1 MQSLENRDFENKWRD
16 AFADAEDEPNE
27 ALWLSV
33 ENSLAATDGIVMRG
47 RVVFYQRLA
56 AASILIALL
65 LGGLAVIK
73 WNSGLEKSTLAT
85 SKQDENQ
92 RVDAKEQKAAG
103 NQSGNSSANN
113 NINDKAG
120 NSTINKLKL
129 QNPLASRQAGN
140 NVQATPIQVKA
151 NGVSDKAERIQPL
164 SDQKNSTEYT
174 DREITLNN
182 VFAYY
187 DIKLKGKPVFDH
199 RTSNKLVLSESVVLA
214 KEKKEET
221 DNWWAA
227 IGGSAGAYSQQ
238 STVNGAAFSN
248 LNSPTVA
255 SRSQSSTSSNVGSS
269 FSFGMTMGKKI
280 SKRWTIMTGVNYLT
294 QSVGYSS
301 NQAINGTQAY
311 LADFSSQKSVS
322 NPATNFTSSYN
333 LNSVNEF
340 VSIPLQAG
348 YQLVQRKFGLQVN
361 TGVAS
366 DIFLRNSLVDPSGK
380 LATYTETAGQNSAYQ
395 SINWTGLLGTELS
408 YKISSHYRFSLVPGM
423 RYSFQSIVK
432 PSVGSSINP
441 LVWDI
446 GFRLRYNIK

>member
-27 ALWLSV
+27 ALWLSI

-65 LGGLAVIK
+65 LGGIAVIK
-73 WNSGLEKSTLAT
+73 WNSGLEKSQLAT
-85 SKQDENQ
+85 SKQNENP
-92 RVDAKEQKAAG
+92 RSDAQKQKSAG
-103 NQSGNSSANN
+103 NQSNNSIANN
-113 NINDKAG
+113 TINDKAG
-120 NSTINKLKL
+120 NSTTNKLKV
-129 QNPLASRQAGN
+129 QNPLASRQPDN
-140 NVQATPIQVKA
+140 NTQATPIQVME
-151 NGVSDKAERIQPL
+151 NGVNDKAERVQPL
-164 SDQKNSTEYT
+164 SDPKNSKEYS

-199 RTSNKLVLSESVVLA
+199 RTSNKLVWSEPIVPA
-214 KEKKEET
+214 KERKEEK

-227 IGGSAGAYSQQ
+227 IGGSAGAYTQQ
-238 STVNGAAFSN
+238 STVNGAAFNN

-255 SRSQSSTSSNVGSS
+255 SRSQSSTGSNVGSS

-280 SKRWTIMTGVNYLT
+280 SKRWMIMTGVNYLT

-301 NQAINGTQAY
+301 NQSLNGNQTY
-311 LADFSSQKSVS
+311 LADLSSQKNVS
-322 NPATNFTSSYN
+322 GAANFTSSYN

-348 YQLVQRKFGLQVN
+348 YQLVQRKFGLQIN

-366 DIFLRNSLVDPSGK
+366 DIFLRNTLVDPSGK
-380 LATYTETAGQNSAYQ
+380 LSTYTEIAGESSAYQ
-395 SINWTGLLGTELS
+395 NINWTGLLGTELS

-446 GFRLRYNIK
+446 GFRLRYNFK

>member
-65 LGGLAVIK
+65 LGGIAVIK

-85 SKQDENQ
+85 SKQNEKQ

-103 NQSGNSSANN
+103 NQSDNSSANN
-113 NINDKAG
+113 NMNDKAG
-120 NSTINKLKL
+120 NSTTNKLKL

-140 NVQATPIQVKA
+140 NVQATPIQVIA
-151 NGVSDKAERIQPL
+151 NGVGDKAERIQRL

-182 VFAYY
+182 VFAFY

-199 RTSNKLVLSESVVLA
+199 RTSDKLVLSEPIVPA
-214 KEKKEET
+214 KEKKEEK

-227 IGGSAGAYSQQ
+227 IGGSAGAYTQQ

-255 SRSQSSTSSNVGSS
+255 SRSQSSTGSNVGSS

-280 SKRWTIMTGVNYLT
+280 SKRWMVMTGVNYLT

-301 NQAINGTQAY
+301 NQALNGNQVY
-311 LADFSSQKSVS
+311 LADLSSQKNISS
-322 NPATNFTSSYN
+322 AANFTSSYD

-340 VSIPLQAG
+340 VSIPFQAG
-348 YQLVQRKFGLQVN
+348 YQLVQRKFGLQLN

-366 DIFLRNSLVDPSGK
+366 DIFLRNSLVDPSGTRS
-380 LATYTETAGQNSAYQ
+380 TYTETAGENSVYQN
-395 SINWTGLLGTELS
+395 INWTGLLGTELS
-408 YKISSHYRFSLVPGM
+408 YKISPHYRFSLVPGM